1 MQHEYIIN
9 GVTFT
14 EEQLRKEA
22 EENNVPYEEYLSS
35 LTSITQKEKEL
46 TFNDL
51 TYSQKQNYFR
61 NFSQDTSQEDYLNQ
75 IKEGLNVEAR
85 DIENNFFKTIDLT
98 SDEIEAVKAQ
108 VGADYFKTDGLDD
121 RNATVR
127 STYITPSGSTRQSG
141 ALENKYKTDDYKKF
155 IENNILPNSNK
166 VKDDYEKYAQQLKLK
181 KAEIQIRDI
190 GPQVKPFINAFK
202 SVGFENEEQAKTY
215 LNDTY
220 DWFEKE
226 LVRFDE
232 IEANLNKEETSY
244 MGSLQN
250 IKNKID
256 KVKGDA
262 SVLPKVNRDVLNS
275 YINEYNTIVNKI
287 NEAGLEDQINSLNE
301 SKKAFNFKVNDFKN
315 KSKKISNA
323 SI

>member
-75 IKEGLNVEAR
+75 IKAGLNVEAR
-85 DIENNFFKTIDLT
+85 DIENNFLKAIDLT
-98 SDEIEAVKAQ
+98 SDEIEVVKTQ
-108 VGADYFKTDGLDD
+108 VGEDYFKIDKLDD

-141 ALENKYKTDDYKKF
+141 ALENKY
-155 IENNILPNSNK
+155 
-166 VKDDYEKYAQQLKLK
+166 
-181 KAEIQIRDI
+181 
-190 GPQVKPFINAFK
+190 
-202 SVGFENEEQAKTY
+202 
-215 LNDTY
+215 
-220 DWFEKE
+220 
-226 LVRFDE
+226 
-232 IEANLNKEETSY
+232 
-244 MGSLQN
+244 
-250 IKNKID
+250 
-256 KVKGDA
+256 
-262 SVLPKVNRDVLNS
+262 
-275 YINEYNTIVNKI
+275 
-287 NEAGLEDQINSLNE
+287 
-301 SKKAFNFKVNDFKN
+301 
-315 KSKKISNA
+315 
-323 SI
+323 